1 MITRWLWRGLL
12 VVLSA
17 VLAVLLLGALVG
29 SVVLQGQPEVARAA
43 DVSVLDLARAAR
55 LLRSID
61 PRRQAGEG
69 VRELAMTQ
77 REVDLLLDQIAQR
90 SAPAAARATLQ
101 PRRLRLQASIGT
113 RGWMAGRWLNIDL
126 TLRDTEALPLIERLR
141 IGRVPVPGWL
151 GEWAL
156 RQVAAWQFGPD
167 QVLLARDVVRGM
179 AFDTG
184 QVSVRYVWR
193 ADLAGRLVG
202 SMMAAPEQDR
212 LRVYVEQLA
221 TLKLK
226 SVAGGRIPMVQL
238 MPTVFALA
246 AQRSGVEGADAAQEN
261 RAAILAMAFASHPR
275 QLVSV
280 VPAARRWRLP
290 PPWRLT
296 MAGRDDFPLHF
307 LISAAL
313 AVEAGGPLSDAIGLF
328 KEVNDARV
336 GSGFSFTDVAVDR
349 AGTRFGLAA
358 LRQPQRLQ
366 RALAAGVTDADLM
379 PEVSDLPEFMK
390 PPEFNQ
396 RYGSVGSPAYQRQLA
411 DIDARLDRLPMY
423 R

>member
-1 MITRWLWRGLL
+1 MITRWLLRGLL
-12 VVLSA
+12 VVLGA
-17 VLAVLLLGALVG
+17 ALLVAALGALVG
-29 SVVLQGQPEVARAA
+29 SVVLQGQPQVARAA
-43 DVSVLDLARAAR
+43 EVSVLDVARATR

-61 PRRQAGEG
+61 PRRQAAEG
-69 VRELAMTQ
+69 LRELGMTQ
-77 REVDLLLDQIAQR
+77 REVDLLLDQVAQR
-90 SAPAAARATLQ
+90 SQPAAARATLQ

-113 RGWMAGRWLNIDL
+113 RGWLAGRWLNIDL
-126 TLRDTEALPLIERLR
+126 TLRDTEALPVIERLR
-141 IGRVPVPGWL
+141 IGRLPVPGWL
-151 GEWAL
+151 GEVAL
-156 RQVAAWQFGPD
+156 QQLAAWQFGPD
-167 QVLLARDVVRGM
+167 QVTLVREVVRGM
-179 AFDTG
+179 AFDTDRL
-184 QVSVRYVWR
+184 SVRYAWR
-193 ADLAGRLVG
+193 PDLAGRLVG
-202 SMMAAPEQDR
+202 SLMATPDQER
-212 LRVYVEQLA
+212 LRLYVERLA

-238 MPTVFALA
+238 LPTVFALA
-246 AQRSGVEGADAAQEN
+246 AQRSGAEGADAVQEN
-261 RAAILAMAFASHPR
+261 RAAILALAFASHPR

-336 GSGFSFTDVAVDR
+336 GSGFSFTDVAADR

-366 RALAAGVTDADLM
+366 RMLSAGVTDADLM
-379 PEVSDLPEFMK
+379 PEVSDLPEYLK

-396 RYGSVGSPAYQRQLA
+396 RYGSVGAPAYLRQLA